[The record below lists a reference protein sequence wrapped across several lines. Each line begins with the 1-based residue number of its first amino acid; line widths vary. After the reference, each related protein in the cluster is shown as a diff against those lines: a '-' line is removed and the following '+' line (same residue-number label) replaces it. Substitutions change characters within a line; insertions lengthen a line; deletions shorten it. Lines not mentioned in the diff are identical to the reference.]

1 MALKEITIGDG
12 EQLMIPA
19 IELGQVVREI
29 ASVEF
34 QKREA
39 NADWNIQ
46 LKMLKKRMFKLAE
59 DMKGVE

>member
-1 MALKEITIGDG
+1 
-12 EQLMIPA
+12 
-19 IELGQVVREI
+19 VVREI